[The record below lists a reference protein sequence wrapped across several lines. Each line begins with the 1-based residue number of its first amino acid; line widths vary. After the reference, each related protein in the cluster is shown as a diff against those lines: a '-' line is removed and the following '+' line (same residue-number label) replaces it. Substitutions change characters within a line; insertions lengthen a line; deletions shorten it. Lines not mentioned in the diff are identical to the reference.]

1 VLGPLLFLIFI
12 NDRGILNWLLK
23 FTDDTKVFGVVNN
36 SGDGQRLRQDLSR
49 LFKWSHDWQMLFNIE
64 KCKVLHIGSNN
75 QHFRYYMD
83 GRELKKCTEEKD
95 LGVIFT
101 NDMKSSHQCLEA
113 YNRASRILGMIKR
126 TISYK
131 NKDILLYLYKTL
143 VRPHLEFC
151 TPVWSPHYRKDR
163 ILLEKVQRRFTRMI
177 DTRPQGYG
185 I

>member
-1 VLGPLLFLIFI
+1 M
-12 NDRGILNWLLK
+12 N
-23 FTDDTKVFGVVNN
+23 
-36 SGDGQRLRQDLSR
+36 
-49 LFKWSHDWQMLFNIE
+49 
-64 KCKVLHIGSNN
+64 
-75 QHFRYYMD
+75 

-95 LGVIFT
+95 LGVIF
-101 NDMKSSHQCLEA
+101 NDMKSSRQCLEA

-131 NKDILLYLYKTL
+131 NRDIMLNLYKTL

-163 ILLEKVQRRFTRMI
+163 ILLEKFQRRFTCMI
-177 DTRPQGYG
+177 PELKDMQYECRLRKLVLWTPEERNVEIEQ